1 MEPRKLLSL
10 RNGINKVRVP
20 LSLPSQR
27 SGNAAHL
34 YRTGEMRAVG
44 KIASMTKMGRLDM
57 KHIFLQYEG
66 TSEIDH
72 LIKVSAAKSDDLSS
86 ILVTHT
92 Q

>member
-1 MEPRKLLSL
+1 
-10 RNGINKVRVP
+10 
-20 LSLPSQR
+20 
-27 SGNAAHL
+27 
-34 YRTGEMRAVG
+34 MRAVG

-66 TSEIDH
+66 TSEMDH

>member
-1 MEPRKLLSL
+1 
-10 RNGINKVRVP
+10 
-20 LSLPSQR
+20 
-27 SGNAAHL
+27 
-34 YRTGEMRAVG
+34 MRAVG

-66 TSEIDH
+66 TSEMDH

-92 Q
+92 VRKRTDFPKLSLLSHTQ